1 MNILSQLKVQGM
13 SKMDRHNNHK
23 IREDIAEFNN
33 QHQLR
38 HQQNTSTNNTNVHI
52 LLKITNL
59 EHVLGHKTHLK
70 IFEEYKSF
78 NVFSD
83 HNVIKLEIN
92 EYKLKNPKLC
102 GDLNNTSKNKSQ
114 ENFKIFEMSEM
125 KELIKICG
133 IQWKQCLEGNLQ
145 L

>member
-83 HNVIKLEIN
+83 HNVIKLGIN

-102 GDLNNTSKNKSQ
+102 RDLNNTSKNKSQ